1 MDNLFLALLLLSI
14 VGFFV
19 GVVRP
24 QWVWMASRKRAA
36 MTFAGTAVVFFIL
49 FGVTSS
55 PNSQGAKI
63 SIGSTQNATSSQ
75 TSVTGESNSA
85 QVTNTPE
92 TALQN
97 AVQAAFSS
105 QGALSVSYKTGTV
118 EPDDPPPTK
127 PAGAQYVTIDMEV
140 PQVLSSNEFI
150 TDSGTLTSRIFQR
163 VFALDPNYYD
173 VLVRYYG
180 QTIDQYGN
188 SHESMLMSYSMDRP
202 LFSKINWE
210 GFSSIGNDVR
220 LCAFIRAAFES
231 LSQSEKKNT
240 YIGCIV
246 MPRDLRT
253 AEDSI
258 ENTNAQ

>member
-55 PNSQGAKI
+55 PNSQGAKM
-63 SIGSTQNATSSQ
+63 SLGSTQNATSSQ

-105 QGALSVSYKTGTV
+105 QRRFIGCLDKTGTV

-173 VLVRYYG
+173 ALSREILRADDRSVR
-180 QTIDQYGN
+180 Q
-188 SHESMLMSYSMDRP
+188 L
-202 LFSKINWE
+202 
-210 GFSSIGNDVR
+210 
-220 LCAFIRAAFES
+220 A
-231 LSQSEKKNT
+231 
-240 YIGCIV
+240 
-246 MPRDLRT
+246 
-253 AEDSI
+253 
-258 ENTNAQ
+258 